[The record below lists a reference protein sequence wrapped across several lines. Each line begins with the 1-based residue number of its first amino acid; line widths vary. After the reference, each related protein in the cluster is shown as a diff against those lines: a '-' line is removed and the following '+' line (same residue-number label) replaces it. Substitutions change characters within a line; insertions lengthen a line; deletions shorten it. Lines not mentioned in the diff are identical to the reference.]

1 MGALARFSLRRRA
14 LVALV
19 TVFIAVFGV
28 LSAGQLKRELIPPL
42 ELPVISVSTLYP
54 GASPEVVDSL
64 VGEPLETA
72 LQAVE
77 GLESSGSTSQ
87 ASFNSIQLQFAYGT
101 DLNRARSQVDR
112 VVSNLA
118 SQLPEEAE
126 TSSFAGS
133 VSDFPVVFL
142 ALSGDEDLNEL
153 RRRAEAVLAPRLQK
167 LEGVRGA
174 DVLGGTEEHV
184 SVVPD
189 PEALAA
195 AGLSTQDITTALE
208 ENAGLFPV
216 GQVNEGESTYPVQA
230 GAAVEDLEGL
240 RGIVVT
246 PAEGGQ
252 GTAPQDR
259 TADGG
264 PVGGGGGPPADP
276 EATPAA
282 PAEPAGDG
290 EPRTLGEVAEV
301 SLQAAEPTSVTR
313 TDGADTLS
321 VSVTATPDADLVAVS
336 EAVREALPELES
348 VVGGGADLTVVFDQ
362 APFIQQSIDTLFQE
376 GLLGLAFA
384 VLVIAVFLLSLR
396 STLVTAVSIPLSL
409 LAALIGVAV
418 FGYSLNTLTLGALTI
433 SIGRVVDD
441 AIVVVENIRRHLDLG
456 ADRRTA
462 ILIGTR
468 EVATAITASTLVS
481 VAVFLPIAFVGG
493 LAGEL
498 FRPFAVTATVALLA
512 SLVVALTIVPVLCW
526 WFLRTPRRP
535 AGDDSPAD
543 AAEGG
548 APAVPA
554 GEHGHDAH
562 PSAAGGWL
570 ARAYRPVLRWTQ
582 RHTVATLAGAVA
594 VLAGT
599 AALVPLIPT
608 NLIGDTGQN
617 SFVVTAD
624 QEPGTSLEATA
635 AAAGMIERTL
645 LETEGVETVQWTA
658 GTAGGPAGAFGGSS
672 ADRAR
677 FTVVTDEDADQT
689 ALQDGVRADL
699 AALEGVGE
707 VSVSTQ
713 QGPGGGQDIEVS
725 VSAPDP
731 QALATAADEVAG
743 ALRGVEGAREV
754 TTPAADVRPTFQVDV
769 DTEAAARLG
778 LTEEAV
784 AGQAAAALQAVPVGD
799 VRFGFEQFQVR
810 LGDPDP
816 VESLEALRQVAVQT
830 GSGPVPLEE
839 LASVERVDV
848 PARVTSSNGER
859 TAVVTV
865 TPDDQD
871 LGAVSRRVTEAVDG
885 LALPEGVTA
894 TVGGAAEQQ
903 AATFRDLGLA
913 LLAAIATVYVVMVA
927 TFNSLRQPLVL
938 LVSIPFA
945 ATGVFLALLA
955 TGTALGL
962 STMIG
967 LLMLVGIVVTN
978 AIVLID
984 LINQYRRDRG
994 MGLDEAIE
1002 VGALNRVRPVVMTA
1016 LATILA
1022 MVPMALGLTGHSG
1035 FISQPLAVAVV
1046 GGLLSSTLLTL
1057 VLVPVLYRLTEAR
1070 GERRIQ
1076 AERAEQARRDEE
1088 TRRRAAEAEQAAAE
1102 QAESARAGLLA
1113 RRRTG
1118 GVPAASAAAG
1128 MADDGGRRPG
1138 PLGRLRARLGGLVG
1152 RARRA

>member
-1 MGALARFSLRRRA
+1 MGALARFSLGRRA

-54 GASPEVVDSL
+54 GASPEVVDAQ

-77 GLESSGSTSQ
+77 GLESSRSTSQ
-87 ASFNSIQLQFAYGT
+87 SGFNAVQLEFAYGT

-112 VVSNLA
+112 VVANLGP
-118 SQLPEEAE
+118 QLPEEAE

-142 ALSGDEDLNEL
+142 ALSGDEDLNTL
-153 RRRAEAVLAPRLQK
+153 RRRAEDVLAPRLQK
-167 LEGVRGA
+167 IDGVRGA
-174 DVLGGTEEHV
+174 DVLGGTDENV

-189 PEALAA
+189 PAALAA
-195 AGLSTQDITTALE
+195 AGLTTSDITDALE

-216 GQVNEGESTYPVQA
+216 GQVTEGATTYPVQA

-240 RGIVVT
+240 RGIVV
-246 PAEGGQ
+246 
-252 GTAPQDR
+252 APS
-259 TADGG
+259 
-264 PVGGGGGPPADP
+264 
-276 EATPAA
+276 
-282 PAEPAGDG
+282 GDG
-290 EPRTLGEVAEV
+290 EPRTLDEVADV
-301 SLQAAEPTSVTR
+301 TLVAAAPTSLTR
-313 TDGADTLS
+313 TDGVPTLS

-336 EAVREALPELES
+336 EAVRDALPELAS
-348 VVGGGADLTVVFDQ
+348 LVGGGADLTVVFDQ

-384 VLVIAVFLLSLR
+384 VLVIAVFLLSVR

-409 LAALIGVAV
+409 LAALIGVAA

-441 AIVVVENIRRHLDLG
+441 AIVVVENIRRHLGLG

-462 ILIGTR
+462 ILDGTR

-526 WFLRTPRRP
+526 WFLRSPRR
-535 AGDDSPAD
+535 G
-543 AAEGG
+543 AETTA
-548 APAVPA
+548 APAVP
-554 GEHGHDAH
+554 GDR
-562 PSAAGGWL
+562 PVAAGGWL
-570 ARAYRPVLRWTQ
+570 TRAYRPVLRWTQ
-582 RHTVATLAGAVA
+582 RHTVVTLAAA
-594 VLAGT
+594 LALLAGT

-608 NLIGDTGQN
+608 NLLGDSGQN
-617 SFVVTAD
+617 SFVVTAE
-624 QEPGTSLEATA
+624 QEPGASLETTA
-635 AAAGMIERTL
+635 AAAERIERVL
-645 LETEGVETVQWTA
+645 LDTDGVETVQWTA
-658 GTAGGPAGAFGGSS
+658 GTAAGPMGAFGGSS

-677 FTVVTDEDADQT
+677 FTVVTDPDADQV
-689 ALQDGVRADL
+689 ALQDGVRAELTGLD
-699 AALEGVGE
+699 GVGD

-713 QGPGGGQDIEVS
+713 QGPSGGQDIEVA

-731 QALATAADEVAG
+731 QALTAAADQVAE
-743 ALRGVEGAREV
+743 ALRPVEGAREV
-754 TTPAADVRPTFQVDV
+754 TTPASDLRPTFQVDV
-769 DTEAAARLG
+769 DTVAAARLG

-799 VRFGFEQFQVR
+799 VRFGFESFAVQ
-810 LGDPDP
+810 LGDPEP
-816 VESLEALRQVAVQT
+816 VESLDALRQVPVETAE
-830 GSGPVPLEE
+830 GPVPLAD
-839 LASVERVDV
+839 LAEVSRVSV

-865 TPDDQD
+865 TPDDED
-871 LGAVSRRVTEAVDG
+871 LGAVSRRVTQAVAELD
-885 LALPEGVTA
+885 LPEGVTA
-894 TVGGAAEQQ
+894 AVGGAAEQQ
-903 AATFRDLGLA
+903 AQTFRDLGLA
-913 LLAAIATVYVVMVA
+913 LLAAVATVYVVLVA

-955 TGTALGL
+955 TGTPLGL

-994 MGLDEAIE
+994 MTLDEAIE

-1016 LATILA
+1016 LATVLA
-1022 MVPMALGLTGHSG
+1022 MTPMALGITGHAG

-1046 GGLLSSTLLTL
+1046 GGLVSSTLLTL
-1057 VLVPVLYRLTEAR
+1057 VLVPVLYRLTEVR
-1070 GERRIQ
+1070 GERRLQ
-1076 AERAEQARRDEE
+1076 EERRVAAEREAQRVAAERAAEQARRAEE
-1088 TRRRAAEAEQAAAE
+1088 RWAAPSE
-1102 QAESARAGLLA
+1102 LD
-1113 RRRTG
+1113 TG
-1118 GVPAASAAAG
+1118 
-1128 MADDGGRRPG
+1128 R
-1138 PLGRLRARLGGLVG
+1138 LGRLRQRL
-1152 RARRA
+1152 RRRWRRA